1 MLSIVF
7 STAEVS
13 GTISS
18 SRIFTPGSLAITAA
32 PCACDWL
39 YP

>member
-7 STAEVS
+7 CTATVS

-18 SRIFTPGSLAITAA
+18 SRIFTPGILASAAA
-32 PCACDWL
+32 PSACAWL
-39 YP
+39 

>member
-7 STAEVS
+7 CTALVS

-18 SRIFTPGSLAITAA
+18 SRIFTPGIFAITAA
-32 PCACDWL
+32 PCAWAWL
-39 YP
+39 